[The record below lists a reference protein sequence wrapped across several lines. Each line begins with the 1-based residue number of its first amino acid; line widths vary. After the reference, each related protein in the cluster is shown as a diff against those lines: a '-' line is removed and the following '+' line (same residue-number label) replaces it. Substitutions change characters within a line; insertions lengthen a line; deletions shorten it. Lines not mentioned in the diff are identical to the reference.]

1 MESYVRPTFSAEE
14 TRPSRLADAFEG
26 LGAAAVLAARQ
37 GDALVAHL
45 PAVADAAPALP
56 RALAVAVH
64 GITSPPAHRHLA
76 EIPLPPRE
84 ALEVALL
91 VADVVH
97 VLLLFLGFLT
107 GL

>member
-1 MESYVRPTFSAEE
+1 MLT
-14 TRPSRLADAFEG
+14 
-26 LGAAAVLAARQ
+26 ARQ

-76 EIPLPPRE
+76 EIPLPAGQ

-91 VADVVH
+91 VADVVDI
-97 VLLLFLGFLT
+97 LLLFLRFFT